1 MAQENIASY
10 VQGLAVGAALGSV
23 LTFDGTRYAWAERPQ
38 GNENYLLTKVAG
50 GFAFVNHL
58 GESMGA
64 VFLTIPPITCCS
76 KRAYFT
82 SDLTVVGKATQ
93 VGVFGFLNG
102 AKWLSNCL
110 KLVDIVHKSLG
121 RFGTLVT
128 TVQVVP
134 VPSVCNKIVDV
145 VHTSRRT

>member
-23 LTFDGTRYAWAERPQ
+23 LTYDGTRYAWVERPQ
-38 GNENYLLTKVAG
+38 GNENYLLTKVVG
-50 GFAFVNHL
+50 GFAFVNNTGH
-58 GESMGA
+58 SMGE
-64 VFLTIPPITCCS
+64 VLLTIPPIDCCS

-82 SDLTVVGKATQ
+82 SDLTTVGNATQ
-93 VGVFGFLNG
+93 AGVFGYVNG

-145 VHTSRRT
+145 THTSRRT